1 MSIVN
6 FPHPEPSM
14 AQPHTQGERV
24 ATLEAWASQHEQRC
38 EERMVDTRNLFVEI
52 KAEIKDRIG
61 RLELAIW
68 ACVIGF
74 AGWAASQLWTSV
86 S

>member
-1 MSIVN
+1 
-6 FPHPEPSM
+6 M

-38 EERMVDTRNLFVEI
+38 EERMNDTKGLFVEI
-52 KAEIKDRIG
+52 KARIG

-74 AGWAASQLWTSV
+74 AGWAASQLWS
-86 S
+86 SIS

>member
-14 AQPHTQGERV
+14 AQTHTQGERV

-38 EERMVDTRNLFVEI
+38 EERMNDMKALFVEV
-52 KAEIKDRIG
+52 KSRIS

-68 ACVIGF
+68 AALISF
-74 AGWAASQLWTSV
+74 AGWAAVQLWASI